1 MKKDSIVYLK
11 HIMDAVRRIEKYLDD
26 VTCEEFLEN
35 ELVQAAVIREIEIVG
50 EAAKRLPVDFRN
62 KHPDMPWRKMAGMRD
77 KLVHDYMGVD
87 IDAVWDTVDRDI
99 PQLKKKLSA
108 IIAVEERN

>member
-11 HIMDAVRRIEKYLDD
+11 HIMDAINRIEKYL
-26 VTCEEFLEN
+26 VNVSCEEFLEN
-35 ELVQAAVIREIEIVG
+35 ELVQAAVIREIEIIG
-50 EAAKRLPVDFRN
+50 EAAKRLPEDFRIKN
-62 KHPDMPWRKMAGMRD
+62 PDMPWRKMAGMRD

-99 PQLKKKLSA
+99 PQLKTKLKA
-108 IIAVEERN
+108 IIEKFK

>member
-1 MKKDSIVYLK
+1 MKKDAMVYLQ
-11 HIMDAVRRIEKYLDD
+11 HIMDAINRIEKYLDK

-35 ELVQAAVIREIEIVG
+35 ELVQAAVIREIEIIG
-50 EAAKRLPVDFRN
+50 EASKRLPEDFRIKN
-62 KHPDMPWRKMAGMRD
+62 PNMPWRKMAGMRD

-99 PQLKKKLSA
+99 PQLKNKLISV
-108 IIAVEERN
+108 IESEEE

>member
-1 MKKDSIVYLK
+1 MKKDAMVYLQ
-11 HIMDAVRRIEKYLDD
+11 HIMDAINRIEKYIDN

-35 ELVQAAVIREIEIVG
+35 ELVQAAVIREIEVIG
-50 EAAKRLPVDFRN
+50 EAAKRLPEDFRIRN
-62 KHPDMPWRKMAGMRD
+62 PNMPWRKMVGMRD

-99 PQLKKKLSA
+99 PQLKMKLAS
-108 IIAVEERN
+108 IIEMDER